1 MDFLF
6 ENIFLVGLIIISGVL
21 LFFPKVLSRD
31 NKVLG
36 SKEVTLLINREP
48 AMLVDVRSEA
58 DFRAGH
64 ITNAINIP
72 LDQIEVQINKITSN
86 SKKNIIV
93 YCQKGVRSA
102 QAFRL
107 LNKLGLPKLYTID
120 GGLDAWLKIT
130 YQLSRKINK

>member
-1 MDFLF
+1 LDFLF

-31 NKVLG
+31 YKVLG

-107 LNKLGLPKLYTID
+107 LNKLGLPKLYTIE
-120 GGLDAWLKIT
+120 GGLDAWLKNNLPI
-130 YQLSRKINK
+130 IEENK

>member
-48 AMLVDVRSEA
+48 AMLVDVRSVA

-86 SKKNIIV
+86 SKKISSSTV
-93 YCQKGVRSA
+93 K
-102 QAFRL
+102 
-107 LNKLGLPKLYTID
+107 KE
-120 GGLDAWLKIT
+120 
-130 YQLSRKINK
+130 

>member
-1 MDFLF
+1 LDFLF

-21 LFFPKVLSRD
+21 LFFPKVLFRD

-107 LNKLGLPKLYTID
+107 LNKLGLPKLYTIE
-120 GGLDAWLKIT
+120 GGLDAWLKNNLPI
-130 YQLSRKINK
+130 IEENK

>member
-93 YCQKGVRSA
+93 YCQKGVRST

-107 LNKLGLPKLYTID
+107 LNKLGLPKLYTIE
-120 GGLDAWLKIT
+120 GGLDAWLKNNLPI
-130 YQLSRKINK
+130 IEENK

>member
-1 MDFLF
+1 
-6 ENIFLVGLIIISGVL
+6 
-21 LFFPKVLSRD
+21 
-31 NKVLG
+31 
-36 SKEVTLLINREP
+36 
-48 AMLVDVRSEA
+48 MLVYVRSEA

-93 YCQKGVRSA
+93 YCQKGVRSS

-107 LNKLGLPKLYTID
+107 LNKLGLPKLYTIE
-120 GGLDAWLKIT
+120 GGLDAWLKNNLPI
-130 YQLSRKINK
+130 IEENK

>member
-107 LNKLGLPKLYTID
+107 LNKLSLPKLYTIE
-120 GGLDAWLKIT
+120 GGLDAWLKNNLPI
-130 YQLSRKINK
+130 IEENK

>member
-1 MDFLF
+1 MF

-107 LNKLGLPKLYTID
+107 LNKLGLPKLFTIE
-120 GGLDAWLKIT
+120 GGLDAWLKNNLPI
-130 YQLSRKINK
+130 IEENK

>member
-6 ENIFLVGLIIISGVL
+6 ENIFLVGLIIISGAL

-107 LNKLGLPKLYTID
+107 LNKLGLPKLYTIE
-120 GGLDAWLKIT
+120 GGLDAWLKNNLPI
-130 YQLSRKINK
+130 IEENK

>member
-1 MDFLF
+1 LDFLF

-21 LFFPKVLSRD
+21 LFFPKALSRD

-107 LNKLGLPKLYTID
+107 LNKLGLPKLYTIE
-120 GGLDAWLKIT
+120 GGLDAWLKNNLPI
-130 YQLSRKINK
+130 IEENK

>member
-6 ENIFLVGLIIISGVL
+6 ENIFLVVLIIISGAL

-58 DFRAGH
+58 DFKAGH

-107 LNKLGLPKLYTID
+107 LNKLGLPKLYTIE
-120 GGLDAWLKIT
+120 GGLDAWLKNNLPI
-130 YQLSRKINK
+130 IEENK

>member
-6 ENIFLVGLIIISGVL
+6 ENIFLVGLIIISGAL

-120 GGLDAWLKIT
+120 GGLDAWLKNNLPI
-130 YQLSRKINK
+130 IEENK

>member
-1 MDFLF
+1 LF

-120 GGLDAWLKIT
+120 GGLDAWLKNNLPI
-130 YQLSRKINK
+130 IEENK

>member
-6 ENIFLVGLIIISGVL
+6 ENIFLVVLIIISGAL

-120 GGLDAWLKIT
+120 GGLDAWLKNNLPI
-130 YQLSRKINK
+130 IEENK

>member
-1 MDFLF
+1 LDFLF

-107 LNKLGLPKLYTID
+107 LNKLGLPKLFTIE
-120 GGLDAWLKIT
+120 GGLDAWLKNNLPI
-130 YQLSRKINK
+130 IEENK

>member
-6 ENIFLVGLIIISGVL
+6 ENIFLVVLIIISAVL

-107 LNKLGLPKLYTID
+107 LNKLGLPKLYTIE
-120 GGLDAWLKIT
+120 GGLDAWLKNNLPI
-130 YQLSRKINK
+130 IEENK

>member
-21 LFFPKVLSRD
+21 LFFPKALSRD

-107 LNKLGLPKLYTID
+107 LNKLGLPKLYTIE
-120 GGLDAWLKIT
+120 GGLDAWLKNNLPI
-130 YQLSRKINK
+130 IEENK

>member
-107 LNKLGLPKLYTID
+107 LNKLGLPKLYTIE
-120 GGLDAWLKIT
+120 GGLDAWLKNNLPI
-130 YQLSRKINK
+130 IEENK

>member
-1 MDFLF
+1 LF

-107 LNKLGLPKLYTID
+107 LNKLGLPKLYTIE
-120 GGLDAWLKIT
+120 GGLDAWLKNNLPI
-130 YQLSRKINK
+130 IEENK

>member
-6 ENIFLVGLIIISGVL
+6 ENIFLVVLIIISGAL

-48 AMLVDVRSEA
+48 SMLVDVRSEA

-107 LNKLGLPKLYTID
+107 LNKLGLPKLYTIE
-120 GGLDAWLKIT
+120 GGLDAWLKNNLPI
-130 YQLSRKINK
+130 IEENK

>member
-48 AMLVDVRSEA
+48 AILVDVRSEA
-58 DFRAGH
+58 DFKAGH

-107 LNKLGLPKLYTID
+107 LNKLSLPKLYTIE
-120 GGLDAWLKIT
+120 GGLDAWLKNNLPI
-130 YQLSRKINK
+130 IEENK

>member
-86 SKKNIIV
+86 SKKNIIF

-107 LNKLGLPKLYTID
+107 LNKLGLPKLYTIE
-120 GGLDAWLKIT
+120 GGLDAWLKNNLPI
-130 YQLSRKINK
+130 IEENK

>member
-6 ENIFLVGLIIISGVL
+6 ENIFLVVLIIISGAL

-107 LNKLGLPKLYTID
+107 LNKLGLPKLYTIE
-120 GGLDAWLKIT
+120 GGLDAWLKNNLPI
-130 YQLSRKINK
+130 IEENK

>member
-1 MDFLF
+1 LF
-6 ENIFLVGLIIISGVL
+6 ENIFLVVLIIISGVL

-107 LNKLGLPKLYTID
+107 LNKLGLPKLYTIE
-120 GGLDAWLKIT
+120 GGLDAWLKNNLPI
-130 YQLSRKINK
+130 IEENK

>member
-36 SKEVTLLINREP
+36 SKEVTLLINRES

-107 LNKLGLPKLYTID
+107 LNKLGLPKLYTIE
-120 GGLDAWLKIT
+120 GGLDAWLKNNLPI
-130 YQLSRKINK
+130 IEENK

>member
-1 MDFLF
+1 MF

-58 DFRAGH
+58 DFRVGH

-107 LNKLGLPKLYTID
+107 LNKLGLPKLYTIE
-120 GGLDAWLKIT
+120 GGLDAWLKNNLPI
-130 YQLSRKINK
+130 IEENK

>member
-6 ENIFLVGLIIISGVL
+6 ENIFLVVLIIISGVL

-107 LNKLGLPKLYTID
+107 LNKLGLPKLYTIE
-120 GGLDAWLKIT
+120 GGLDAWLKNNLPI
-130 YQLSRKINK
+130 IEENK

>member
-107 LNKLGLPKLYTID
+107 LNKLGLPKLFTIE
-120 GGLDAWLKIT
+120 GGLDAWLKNNLPI
-130 YQLSRKINK
+130 IEENK

>member
-36 SKEVTLLINREP
+36 SNEVTLLINREP
-48 AMLVDVRSEA
+48 AMLVDVRSVA

-120 GGLDAWLKIT
+120 GGLDAWLKNNLPI
-130 YQLSRKINK
+130 IEENK

>member
-6 ENIFLVGLIIISGVL
+6 ENIFLVVLIIISGVL

-120 GGLDAWLKIT
+120 GGLDAWLKNNLPI
-130 YQLSRKINK
+130 IEENK

>member
-6 ENIFLVGLIIISGVL
+6 ENIFLVVLIIISGAL

-36 SKEVTLLINREP
+36 SKEVTLLINRES

-107 LNKLGLPKLYTID
+107 LNKLGLPKLYTIE
-120 GGLDAWLKIT
+120 GGLDAWLKNNLPI
-130 YQLSRKINK
+130 IEENK

>member
-6 ENIFLVGLIIISGVL
+6 ENIFLVGLIIISAVL

-48 AMLVDVRSEA
+48 SMLVDVRSEV

-107 LNKLGLPKLYTID
+107 LNKLGLPKLYTIE
-120 GGLDAWLKIT
+120 GGLDAWLKNNLPI
-130 YQLSRKINK
+130 IEENK